1 MSNLTKIGLDTEK
14 SAKLAHQL
22 NQLLANYQVYY
33 QSLRGLH
40 WNIKGQHFFELH
52 VKFEELYTDAQLKI
66 DEIAERILTLGFTP
80 LHTFADYL
88 SVAEVPVAKD
98 VTEAHGAVQVVLDS
112 LKTIVTL
119 ERGILSAAEELGDE
133 GTLTLLTDFITQQE
147 KSIWMYGAWMNK

>member
-66 DEIAERILTLGFTP
+66 DEIAERILTLGSTP
-80 LHTFADYL
+80 LHTFAEYL

-98 VTEAHGAVQVVLDS
+98 VTDAHGAVQVVLDS
-112 LKTIVTL
+112 LRTIVTL
-119 ERGILSAAEELGDE
+119 ERGILSAAEDLGDE